1 MKQILS
7 LGALIIIL
15 ICWNYFPYSEYCVEY
30 PLTGCDYNDFWWNLP
45 SSASEYRGINW
56 GGYFF
61 ANIFYTIIIVVIYS
75 KVVPD

>member
-1 MKQILS
+1 
-7 LGALIIIL
+7 
-15 ICWNYFPYSEYCVEY
+15 VEY